1 MQNINNQRYL
11 QVPKVAKMLDCNK
24 QFIYELIR
32 DGRISAINLG
42 QRQTRVSVE
51 SLMAFLKANRV
62 EPGQC

>member
-1 MQNINNQRYL
+1 
-11 QVPKVAKMLDCNK
+11 MLDCNK